1 MITLD
6 RVCIG
11 NHFTTYQHAPPLCG
25 AFYWSCAVGTNTEV
39 YLRYLLYRDDP
50 YMIQAFDR
58 LRVCKLFPT
67 YVWPG
72 NRITYSEWMQ
82 FYMV

>member
-1 MITLD
+1 
-6 RVCIG
+6 
-11 NHFTTYQHAPPLCG
+11 
-25 AFYWSCAVGTNTEV
+25 VGTNTEV
-39 YLRYLLYRDDP
+39 YLRYLQYRDDP

-67 YVWPG
+67 YIWPG